1 MSVLNKNIPESPVQI
16 EDTDKDVYSFRSNSP
31 GTQAPPKGIDAE
43 VAEFFADSQASG
55 KEDVIEI
62 DDATNRRL
70 RWMIHKRVLVVMVVT
85 YFAQTLDKG
94 TINFASIMGIQ
105 QDAHLHGQQYSWLTT
120 CVYIAILCWEFP
132 ANRLLQRLPVAKLL
146 AFKYVQYFSDF
157 ACVDAISVPSITA
170 WGATL
175 ACTAACTNFTGLI
188 VVRTFLG
195 IFECICQPAF
205 VFMSTM
211 WYTREE
217 QALVIGSFYSMNGF
231 QQCVGGLIAYGV
243 AHIQHAKLK
252 NWQVLFTLL
261 GCVTTVWGLFVL
273 WWLPDSPM
281 RARCFSKED
290 RLLMAERVRKNETG
304 IQNREFKK
312 HQAVE
317 AFLDPTVWA
326 VTLISFTNALP
337 TGGLGA
343 FSNLILNAFGFT
355 QLQTYLLA
363 IAQGVIIMAFLFSGA
378 YLSKHYNQKLLFA
391 FLYTLP
397 NIAGTIVFLI
407 VRTNHHTKVGLLLAF
422 YCTQGFGAVAVLNL
436 AVMSGNVAGRT
447 KQVIAS
453 TLVFVAWAVGN
464 AIGPQVFRAND
475 APRYIKAFVA
485 HMVVYGVQLV
495 AIVALRLRLMRL
507 NALKRRAQ
515 EDESAA
521 VKEVQERIGHKHAF
535 DDLTDKENPDYD
547 HTSPRRRQS
556 KRDSIPN
563 FYELYD
569 IEM

>member
-1 MSVLNKNIPESPVQI
+1 MSALNKDSHEPSVQI
-16 EDTDKDVYSFRSNSP
+16 EDTDKDVYSFRSASP
-31 GTQAPPKGIDAE
+31 GTDVPVKGIDAE
-43 VAEFFADSQASG
+43 VAEFFADAEAVG
-55 KEDVIEI
+55 KQGVPEI

-94 TINFASIMGIQ
+94 TINFASIMGIRT
-105 QDAHLHGQQYSWLTT
+105 DTNLHGQQYAWLTT

-146 AFKYVQYFSDF
+146 AFN
-157 ACVDAISVPSITA
+157 ITA
-170 WGATL
+170 WGAIL
-175 ACTAACTNFTGLI
+175 ACTAACTNFTGLVI
-188 VVRTFLG
+188 VRTLLG
-195 IFECICQPAF
+195 MFECICQPAF

-217 QALVIGSFYSMNGF
+217 QALVIGAFYSMNGF
-231 QQCVGGLIAYGV
+231 QQCVGGLIAYGI
-243 AHIQHAKLK
+243 AHIEHARLK

-261 GCVTTVWGLFVL
+261 GCVTALWGIFVL

-304 IQNREFKK
+304 IQNKEFKTY
-312 HQAVE
+312 QVIE
-317 AFLDPTVWA
+317 ALTDPNVWA
-326 VTLISFTNALP
+326 VTLISLTNALP

-343 FSNLILNAFGFT
+343 FSNIILNAFGFT

-363 IAQGVIIMAFLFSGA
+363 IAQGAIIMIFLFSGA
-378 YLSKHYNQKLLFA
+378 YLSKRYNQKLLFA

-407 VRTNHHTKVGLLLAF
+407 VPTNHHTKVGLLLAF

-464 AIGPQVFRAND
+464 AVGPQVFRAND
-475 APRYIKAFVA
+475 APRYIKAFIA

-495 AIVALRLRLMRL
+495 VIVTLRLRLMRL

-515 EDESAA
+515 KDFDDAA
-521 VKEVQERIGHKHAF
+521 NRERTEHKHAF
-535 DDLTDKENPDYD
+535 DDLTDKENPDFRYV
-547 HTSPRRRQS
+547 
-556 KRDSIPN
+556 
-563 FYELYD
+563 Y
-569 IEM
+569 